1 MTVTSAQ
8 IIAASSDGDLQRR
21 LRAIAS
27 SMGIENPQGWVESHL
42 DELAAAPV
50 DDEGN
55 TVGSVYEYASAVY
68 DDEVKSLPPRP
79 GENPAAVTD
88 DYLRYAID
96 TVKSA

>member
-27 SMGIENPQGWVESHL
+27 SLGIENPQGWVESRL

-55 TVGSVYEYASAVY
+55 TVGSVYEYALLTYKPA
-68 DDEVKSLPPRP
+68 PRP

-88 DYLRYAID
+88 DYLRHAIEH
-96 TVKSA
+96 VKSKG